1 MLCEYSK
8 ETHNLLLKPV
18 PGKPE
23 LKKVDEVLAY
33 FLKFV

>member
-8 ETHNLLLKPV
+8 ETHNLLLKLV
-18 PGKPE
+18 HRKPE
-23 LKKVDEVLAY
+23 LKKVGEVLAY